1 MGSDIFSLIIF
12 LVVFLF
18 SVVFHEVSHGLMAN
32 YLGDPTAK
40 EKGRLTFNPLPHID
54 LWGSIIV
61 PGFLLILSHFSKVGL
76 IFGWAKPVP
85 INFSQLR
92 DQKYGPAKVAAAGPA
107 ANFSLAIF
115 FGLLA
120 RFVLPLWTGSIF
132 IYNLQ
137 GVFEMIVWINLLLGI
152 FNLVPIPPLDGSY
165 LLSAVLPR
173 SWEKY
178 ESLMN
183 QYGLFFLL
191 IFIFFFWKSERI
203 YF

>member
-76 IFGWAKPVP
+76 IFG
-85 INFSQLR
+85 
-92 DQKYGPAKVAAAGPA
+92 
-107 ANFSLAIF
+107 
-115 FGLLA
+115 
-120 RFVLPLWTGSIF
+120 
-132 IYNLQ
+132 
-137 GVFEMIVWINLLLGI
+137 
-152 FNLVPIPPLDGSY
+152 
-165 LLSAVLPR
+165 
-173 SWEKY
+173 
-178 ESLMN
+178 
-183 QYGLFFLL
+183 
-191 IFIFFFWKSERI
+191 
-203 YF
+203 